1 MPARVLS
8 CEHEA
13 IVRDMEE
20 FMADVN
26 DLDADVSLSAQEREM
41 AVAELV
47 IRLSSIEKR
56 YRAIL
61 N

>member
-41 AVAELV
+41 AIAELV
-47 IRLSSIEKR
+47 IRLSSIENR

>member
-26 DLDADVSLSAQEREM
+26 DLDANVSLSAQEREM

-47 IRLSSIEKR
+47 IRLSSIENR

>member
-13 IVRDMEE
+13 IVRDMEA

-26 DLDADVSLSAQEREM
+26 DLDANVSLSAQEREM

-47 IRLSSIEKR
+47 IRLRSIENR